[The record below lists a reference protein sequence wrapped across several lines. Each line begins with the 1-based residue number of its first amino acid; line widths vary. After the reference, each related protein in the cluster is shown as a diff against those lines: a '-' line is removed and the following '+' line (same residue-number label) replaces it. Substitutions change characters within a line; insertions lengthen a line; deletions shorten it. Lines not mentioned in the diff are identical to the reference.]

1 MSVIELIGL
10 DLGAELDQV
19 DRVTV
24 REAVT
29 EDG

>member
-10 DLGAELDQV
+10 DLGAELDQA